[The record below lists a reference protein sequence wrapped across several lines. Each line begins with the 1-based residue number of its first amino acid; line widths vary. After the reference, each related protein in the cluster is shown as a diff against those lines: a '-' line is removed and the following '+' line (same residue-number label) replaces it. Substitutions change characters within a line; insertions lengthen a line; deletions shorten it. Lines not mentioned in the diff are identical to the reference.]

1 MVNKYWEIKKLWCFY
16 EKIEKIDLT
25 KHNPSTDATKQK
37 RLTRNQALL
46 RRLTVTKAKTVFF
59 TDEKIFYVDLL
70 INSQNI
76 RLWSEGRK
84 LDVHA
89 RHILVQRAKYSSHVM
104 VSAVD
109 SCFGGK
115 GSLHLVPEKVKV
127 SADFYVNDLLPNL
140 IEDCDSLLPN
150 GYIFNKTARRNIS
163 LG

>member
-1 MVNKYWEIKKLWCFY
+1 M
-16 EKIEKIDLT
+16 
-25 KHNPSTDATKQK
+25 
-37 RLTRNQALL
+37 
-46 RRLTVTKAKTVFF
+46 VFF
-59 TDEKIFYVDLL
+59 TDEKIFYVDLP

-76 RLWSEGRK
+76 RVRSEGRK

-89 RHILVQRAKYSSHVM
+89 RHILVQSVKYSSHVM
-104 VSAVD
+104 VSAD

-127 SADFYVNDLLPNL
+127 STDFYVNDLLQNL

-150 GYIFNKTARRNIS
+150 GYIFNKTAHRNIS